1 MNISKLRIPL
11 SIYTDAIEFTVVGQ
25 SLVQKF
31 VDGKPTDEIDGVKL
45 ELFDASKLDRF
56 VVRVPGTSLPFKD
69 EVVESQSCKISLIN
83 PTITPY
89 VNYSNR
95 LDASVKA
102 EGYKEIKKA

>member
-1 MNISKLRIPL
+1 MNISKLKIPL

-45 ELFDASKLDRF
+45 ELFDSSKLDRF

-69 EVVESQSCKISLIN
+69 EVIESQSCRVSLVN

-89 VNYSNR
+89 VNYANR
-95 LDASVKA
+95 LDGSVKA
-102 EGYKEIKKA
+102 EGYKELKKA